1 MTHDFKMELVVTR
14 AHVIDAD
21 FSGALDKLR
30 EIKTFAEARG
40 LVVHFAIGIGNSRPE
55 GKEVQ

>member
-1 MTHDFKMELVVTR
+1 MTHDFKMKLVVTR

-21 FSGALDKLR
+21 FNGALDKLR

-55 GKEVQ
+55 